1 MSILPSTA
9 DDTSTM
15 FKQIIAERLG
25 DIEWPGYVN
34 TRQEMDEH
42 QAERTEKILKRKR
55 MEALR
60 YLGNKIQNE
69 GYAYNKTEPSIF
81 TPEFVHKLGEENS
94 LQRKKRNPWLGKKQK
109 MSRDSNEKTWQ
120 THANILA
127 FGPQIAVGS
136 EQILSTLP

>member
-1 MSILPSTA
+1 MSILPGTA
-9 DDTSTM
+9 GETSTM

-25 DIEWPGYVN
+25 DIEWPGYIN
-34 TRQEMDEH
+34 ARQESVEH

-55 MEALR
+55 IEALR

-81 TPEFVHKLGEENS
+81 TPEFVHALGEENS

-109 MSRDSNEKTWQ
+109 MSRDSSEKAWH

-127 FGPQIAVGS
+127 FGPQITVGS
-136 EQILSTLP
+136 DQIISTLP